1 MKSAGWPVE
10 RESACVLLLL
20 SQRISIFCKEESSRE
35 KARENIFKLYRR
47 SRRSIATEKI
57 HPHKG
62 RGKTI
67 IHNMASSSSSMIPF
81 ERYDEEFKSLTEQ
94 VTSKLRSLDH
104 TNTAMLQRGG
114 GFQQQQLGGG
124 GGGGGGAESDLRMA
138 SALLQQADDLLKQM
152 GLEARTVEDASSKR
166 DLLGKVRVCK
176 ARLANLRDDYEVAKS
191 VVERER
197 LGLPISSS
205 SRGGGGDIESGRG
218 AISSNNRNTQRLLSN
233 TESLQSQ
240 NDTLAN
246 ARSIMAETESV
257 ALEITEEL
265 GRHRETISSAH
276 GRVRQVTGLTN
287 RARRIVQSMS
297 RREVQ
302 QKLILYGVGGVIAI
316 VFLMLIWGMFR

>member
-1 MKSAGWPVE
+1 
-10 RESACVLLLL
+10 
-20 SQRISIFCKEESSRE
+20 
-35 KARENIFKLYRR
+35 
-47 SRRSIATEKI
+47 
-57 HPHKG
+57 
-62 RGKTI
+62 
-67 IHNMASSSSSMIPF
+67 MASSSSSMIPF

-114 GFQQQQLGGG
+114 GFQQQQQQIGG
-124 GGGGGGAESDLRMA
+124 GGGGGGAELDLRMA

-152 GLEARTVEDASSKR
+152 GLEARTVEDTSSKR

-191 VVERER
+191 AVERES
-197 LGLPISSS
+197 LGLLTISSS
-205 SRGGGGDIESGRG
+205 SRGGGDIESGGGRG
-218 AISSNNRNTQRLLSN
+218 GSSSSNNRNTQRLLSN

-316 VFLMLIWGMFR
+316 VFLMLVWGMFR

>member
-1 MKSAGWPVE
+1 
-10 RESACVLLLL
+10 
-20 SQRISIFCKEESSRE
+20 
-35 KARENIFKLYRR
+35 
-47 SRRSIATEKI
+47 
-57 HPHKG
+57 
-62 RGKTI
+62 
-67 IHNMASSSSSMIPF
+67 MASSSSSMIPF

-114 GFQQQQLGGG
+114 GFQQQQQQIGG
-124 GGGGGGAESDLRMA
+124 GGGGGGAELDLRMA

-152 GLEARTVEDASSKR
+152 GLEARTVEDTSAKR
-166 DLLGKVRVCK
+166 DLLGKVRVSK

-191 VVERER
+191 AVERESM
-197 LGLPISSS
+197 GLPISSS
-205 SRGGGGDIESGRG
+205 SRGGGDIESGGGRG
-218 AISSNNRNTQRLLSN
+218 GSSKSNNRNTQRLLSN

-316 VFLMLIWGMFR
+316 VFLMLVWGVFR

>member
-1 MKSAGWPVE
+1 
-10 RESACVLLLL
+10 
-20 SQRISIFCKEESSRE
+20 
-35 KARENIFKLYRR
+35 
-47 SRRSIATEKI
+47 
-57 HPHKG
+57 
-62 RGKTI
+62 
-67 IHNMASSSSSMIPF
+67 MASSSSSMIPF

-114 GFQQQQLGGG
+114 GFQQQQQQLGG

-197 LGLPISSS
+197 LGLPVPSS
-205 SRGGGGDIESGRG
+205 SRGGDIESGGGRG

-302 QKLILYGVGGVIAI
+302 QKLILYGVGGVIGWE
-316 VFLMLIWGMFR
+316 LCGNL